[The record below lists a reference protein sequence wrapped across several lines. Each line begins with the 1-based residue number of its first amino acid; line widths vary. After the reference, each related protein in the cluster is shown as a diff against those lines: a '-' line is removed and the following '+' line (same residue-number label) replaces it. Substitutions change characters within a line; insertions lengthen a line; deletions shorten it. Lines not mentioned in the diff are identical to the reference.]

1 MDFYT
6 LSYVERQA
14 VAGQT
19 WGFIVFV
26 AILLAL
32 LALGIQVLR
41 NGFTSRYRDLMVI
54 LSLIVVFFLGLDYQ
68 EYNRM
73 KTYSEDSS
81 RMAQFLHSFSAD
93 RGVDEGQLAVNSLK
107 IRNGMILKVN
117 DAYYEVQ
124 FNPEFSTY
132 TITRVYTVSPIDRI
146 HDKADTLQ

>member
-6 LSYVERQA
+6 LSYVESLA
-14 VAGQT
+14 VGGQT
-19 WGFIVFV
+19 WDFIIFV
-26 AILLAL
+26 VVLLAPL
-32 LALGIQVLR
+32 VLGIQVLR

-54 LSLIVVFFLGLDYQ
+54 LSLIVVFFLGLEYQ

-81 RMAQFLHSFSAD
+81 RMAQFLHSFSTEQSVPSA
-93 RGVDEGQLAVNSLK
+93 QLAVNSLK

-117 DAYYEVQ
+117 DIYYEVQ

-132 TITRVYTVSPIDRI
+132 TITRVYKVSSTDRI
-146 HDKADTLQ
+146 HDKADVLP